1 MIASDLRIGNWV
13 HDGSN
18 FPMQVVGI
26 FEDVV
31 YLDFEGNEGDVWE
44 CGLEGPKPFE
54 LTEEWLEKFGLIHE
68 LSRYD
73 DYWYLLGSDWFG
85 IEFDEESNKWFC
97 ILLSGKRSIA
107 EFKHV
112 HELQNLV
119 HALTGEEL

>member
-13 HDGSN
+13 QRIGWYY
-18 FPMQVVGI
+18 QIVGI
-26 FEDVV
+26 KNSDIWVEAKGIAIEYCLYDGFH
-31 YLDFEGNEGDVWE
+31 
-44 CGLEGPKPFE
+44 PIP

-85 IEFDEESNKWFC
+85 IEFDEESNNWFC

-107 EFKHV
+107 EFKYV
-112 HELQNLV
+112 HQLQNLV
-119 HALTGEEL
+119 HALTGEYL